1 MQIRSNLQ
9 GLVKRFGT
17 CQRGT
22 VAILYALSAVPVC
35 VAAGS
40 AIDYVRYFAGTT
52 ELQSSLDSA
61 ALAAAST
68 KDATNEERVALAEA
82 TFLANLQNGSL
93 SGAEVTRSF
102 EIEDDTVVAAADM
115 DMPTSFMRFGGISSM
130 ALSIS
135 AEVAVPGDKKA
146 EIALVLDYSGSMNET
161 IAGGVKYVA
170 MKNAAKDL
178 ISDLEAANPEKV
190 KFGLVPFSH
199 HVYGTFAKSHIL
211 GQSGLG
217 TWTGCTQDRKYP
229 YNLTDATPTADNN
242 TKWGQAQAPVHA
254 AWGCS
259 GYTSNNLLMKPL
271 TDDFTGLKS
280 RLDIMTPYAWTHI
293 AVGVEFG
300 FQMLSDNPVFDDDAA
315 SYNAAS
321 YDDEET
327 KKFMVVLTDGAQTEP
342 AFGSGSTRTVPQGES
357 NLETLCTN
365 AKAKGITV
373 ITIAYDLDDNATTQ
387 RLKNC
392 STNPN
397 TNFFVA
403 TDAAAVASA
412 FTNIK
417 TIITAEVFISK

>member
-1 MQIRSNLQ
+1 MQVRSKLE

-17 CQRGT
+17 CQGG
-22 VAILYALSAVPVC
+22 AIAVLYAISAIPIF

-40 AIDYVRYFAGTT
+40 AVDYIRYVAGTT
-52 ELQSSLDSA
+52 ELQAALDAA

-68 KDATNEERVALAEA
+68 PEATDEERLALAEA
-82 TFLANLQNGSL
+82 TFIMNLEDSNL
-93 SGAEVTRSF
+93 STGAITRSF
-102 EIEDDTVVAAADM
+102 EIEDETVVAAADM
-115 DMPTSFMRFGGISSM
+115 DMATSLMKFAGFQSM
-130 ALSIS
+130 KLSIG
-135 AEVAVPGDKKA
+135 AEIAVPGNKEA

-178 ISDLEAANPEKV
+178 ISDLEAANPDKV
-190 KFGLVPFSH
+190 EFALVPFSH

-242 TKWGQAQAPVHA
+242 TKWGQVQAPVHA

-259 GYTSNNLLMKPL
+259 GYEDNELIMKPL
-271 TDDFTGLKS
+271 TNDFTGLKS

-300 FQMLSDNPVFDDDAA
+300 FHMLSDNAPF
-315 SYNAAS
+315 NEGAS
-321 YDDEET
+321 YDDGET
-327 KKFMVVLTDGAQTEP
+327 KKFMVILTDGAQTEP
-342 AFGSGSTRTVPQGES
+342 AFGSGSTRTVAQGEA

-365 AKAKGITV
+365 VKAKGITV

-392 STNPN
+392 ATNPN

-403 TDAAAVASA
+403 TDTAAVASA
-412 FTNIK
+412 FDNIK
-417 TIITAEVFISK
+417 SIITAEVFISK

>member
-1 MQIRSNLQ
+1 MQIRSKLE

-17 CQRGT
+17 CQGG
-22 VAILYALSAVPVC
+22 AIAVLYAISAIPIF

-40 AIDYVRYFAGTT
+40 AVDYIRYVAGTT
-52 ELQSSLDSA
+52 ELQAALDAA

-68 KDATNEERVALAEA
+68 PDATDEERLALAEA
-82 TFLANLQNGSL
+82 TFVMNLEDSNL
-93 SGAEVTRSF
+93 SAGAITRSF
-102 EIEDDTVVAAADM
+102 EIEDETVVAAADM
-115 DMPTSFMRFGGISSM
+115 NMATSLMKFAGFQSM
-130 ALSIS
+130 KLSIG
-135 AEVAVPGDKKA
+135 AEIAVPGNKKA

-178 ISDLEAANPEKV
+178 ISDLEAANPDKV
-190 KFGLVPFSH
+190 EFALVPFSH

-242 TKWGQAQAPVHA
+242 TKWGQVQAPVHISS
-254 AWGCS
+254 GCS
-259 GYTSNNLLMKPL
+259 GYPSNNLVMKPL
-271 TDDFTGLKS
+271 TNDFAGLRS
-280 RLDIMTPYAWTHI
+280 QLDIMTPYAWTHI
-293 AVGVEFG
+293 ALGVEFG
-300 FQMLSDNPVFDDDAA
+300 FHMLSDNAPF
-315 SYNAAS
+315 NEGAS
-321 YDDEET
+321 YDDDET
-327 KKFMVVLTDGAQTEP
+327 KKFMVILTDGAQTEP
-342 AFGSGSTRTVPQGES
+342 AFGSGSTRTVAQGET

-365 AKAKGITV
+365 VKAKGITV

-392 STNPN
+392 ATDPN

-403 TDAAAVASA
+403 TDTAAVASA
-412 FTNIK
+412 FDNIK
-417 TIITAEVFISK
+417 SIITAEVFISK